1 MAQGTITVFD
11 EALPQL
17 NYANSALT
25 STAAGIS
32 LDTDTISVILLSDDI
47 DTILASQ
54 ATPDR
59 ADFTECSAG
68 GGYTTGGIALTV
80 TVSEAG
86 GTLTIAHGSN
96 AVWTSSGSGGPA
108 DIRTALFVSDTHSG
122 TQDAFA
128 VMDMTTDSGT
138 TPLDLDAGD
147 ITINSGNIFTIG

>member
-11 EALPQL
+11 EFLPQA

-32 LDTDTISVILLSDDI
+32 MDTDTFSFILISNDI
-47 DTILASQ
+47 DTVLASL

-59 ADFTECSAG
+59 ADFTECTAG
-68 GGYTTGGIALTV
+68 GGYSTGGATATI
-80 TVSEAG
+80 TVSEVG
-86 GTLTIAHGSN
+86 GTLTVALASN
-96 AVWTSSGSGGPA
+96 VVWTSGGAGGPA
-108 DIRTALFVSDTHSG
+108 DIRCAVLVSDTHTG
-122 TQDAFA
+122 TQDAVL

-147 ITINSGNIFTIG
+147 ITINAGNLFTIA